1 VIEREL
7 IDEMIRNDYSICTP
21 CGDAGLAG
29 SDVVRELCRVYLAWM
44 GAPEVEYLS
53 ESNLCD
59 IGALSDEAYSLIGK
73 RVRLVEVKE

>member
-1 VIEREL
+1 MIEREL

-21 CGDAGLAG
+21 DGDAGLAG

-44 GAPEVEYLS
+44 EAPESVWIDKYGDLQADYV
-53 ESNLCD
+53 D
-59 IGALSDEAYSLIGK
+59 IDKVRGK